1 MENLTITTSKGLWL
15 TGLLILG
22 SVAVAQ
28 ETTIQLEHKAE
39 QWESVIDDNGVE
51 QTRLTEAARVLPGA
65 AVLFTVTYT
74 NTGDEPAENVTVTN
88 PVPDHMV
95 YVDASASG
103 DNSTITF
110 SVDGGASFAA
120 AQDLLVADPLGV
132 QRSAIAKDYT
142 HVRWVVDSDIASG
155 TSGTVQFTAVVE

>member
-1 MENLTITTSKGLWL
+1 MKNLTIATSKGLLL

-28 ETTIQLEHKAE
+28 ENTIRLEHKAE
-39 QWESVIDDNGVE
+39 QWEHFTDDNGVD
-51 QTRLTEAARVLPGA
+51 QTRLVEATRVVPGA
-65 AVLFTVTYT
+65 DVVFTVTYT

-103 DNSTITF
+103 DDATITF
-110 SVDGGASFAA
+110 SVDGGESFAA
-120 AQDLLVADPLGV
+120 AQDLLVADANGV
-132 QRSAIAKDYT
+132 QRSAIVKDYT
-142 HVRWVVDSDIASG
+142 HVRWIVDNDVASG
-155 TSGTVQFTAVVE
+155 ASAAVQFTAVVE

>member
-1 MENLTITTSKGLWL
+1 MQNLTITISKGLWL

-28 ETTIQLEHKAE
+28 ETTIRLEHKAE

-51 QTRLTEAARVLPGA
+51 QTRLAEAARVLPGA
-65 AVLFTVTYT
+65 AVVFTVTYT
-74 NTGDEPAENVTVTN
+74 NTGDEPAENVTITN

-103 DNSTITF
+103 DNATVTF

-120 AQDLLVADPLGV
+120 AQDLLVADALGV

-142 HVRWVVDSDIASG
+142 DVRWIVDSDIASD
-155 TSGTVQFTAVVE
+155 TSGTVQFTAVVK

>member
-1 MENLTITTSKGLWL
+1 MKNLAMTTPKGLLL

-28 ETTIQLEHKAE
+28 EATIRLEHKAQ
-39 QWESVIDDNGVE
+39 QWERVTDENGVE
-51 QTRLTEAARVLPGA
+51 QSRLVEATRVLPGA

-74 NTGDEPAENVTVTN
+74 NTGDEPAENVTITN

-103 DNSTITF
+103 DNATVTF
-110 SVDGGASFAA
+110 SVDGGERFAVA
-120 AQDLLVADPLGV
+120 EDLFVADANGV
-132 QRSAIAKDYT
+132 QRPAIASDYS
-142 HVRWVVDSDIASG
+142 HVRWIVDNDVASG
-155 TSGTVQFTAVVE
+155 ASGAVQFTAVIK

>member
-1 MENLTITTSKGLWL
+1 MKNLTITTSKGLLL

-28 ETTIQLEHKAE
+28 ETTIRLEHKAE
-39 QWESVIDDNGVE
+39 QWERVTDENGVE
-51 QTRLTEAARVLPGA
+51 QTRLVEATRVLPGA

-103 DNSTITF
+103 DNASVTF
-110 SVDGGASFAA
+110 SVDGGESFAA
-120 AQDLLVADPLGV
+120 AQNLSVADANSV
-132 QRSAIAKDYT
+132 QRPAIAKDYT
-142 HVRWVVDSDIASG
+142 HVRWIVDNDVASG
-155 TSGTVQFTAVVE
+155 ASGAVQFTAVVE

>member
-1 MENLTITTSKGLWL
+1 MKNLTITTSKGLWL

-28 ETTIQLEHKAE
+28 ETTIRLEHKAE

-74 NTGDEPAENVTVTN
+74 NTGDQPAENVTITN

-103 DNSTITF
+103 DNATVTF

-120 AQDLLVADPLGV
+120 AQDLSVADPLGE

-142 HVRWVVDSDIASG
+142 DVRWVVDSDIASD
-155 TSGTVQFTAVVE
+155 TSGTVQFTAVVK